1 MTSEAPKTYT
11 TRTGKVL
18 TDADIDAIATE
29 VERGYDVE
37 VLKARRRGR
46 PMLGTAPSEVV
57 PVRLDPELK
66 LAVEARAEA
75 DQTTTSEVIREAL
88 RRFLDV
94 A

>member
-1 MTSEAPKTYT
+1 MADSFKTYK

-18 TDADIDAIATE
+18 TDSDIETMADEA
-29 VERGYDVE
+29 ERGYDVE
-37 VLKARRRGR
+37 MLKSRRRGR

-66 LAVEARAEA
+66 HAVEARAQV
-75 DQTTTSEVIREAL
+75 DHTTTSEIIREAL
-88 RRFLDV
+88 RHFLDV